1 MWEHVDAGV
10 ASILNELYAIGGQR
24 GVVHLHSDRA
34 MEFLAAKVVQH
45 LIEAGVHQTTTSGHD
60 PAANGLA
67 ERMVGLLKERLRE
80 YLVKG
85 AVQEKYWPYLF
96 DKAAMWM
103 RDQVPG
109 GILAK

>member
-1 MWEHVDAGV
+1 M
-10 ASILNELYAIGGQR
+10 
-24 GVVHLHSDRA
+24 VHLHSDRA